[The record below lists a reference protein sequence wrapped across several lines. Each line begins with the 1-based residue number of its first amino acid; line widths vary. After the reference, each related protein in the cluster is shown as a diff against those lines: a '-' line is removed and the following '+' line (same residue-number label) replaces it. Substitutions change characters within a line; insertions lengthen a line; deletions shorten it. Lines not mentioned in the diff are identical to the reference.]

1 MNAFQISTAE
11 AKSLNFLAI
20 NKIGCLVEFLV
31 VQVKNEALVP
41 LIVVLLPKQWLDSH
55 DVGTMWWQVKGQV
68 GYSVCIDNVF
78 YSLQSLLENI
88 AIFGKTN
95 QVAKIKGI
103 RLIKVSELLITYPKL
118 FFCCHS
124 LFMDKQLNY
133 YINRTAKFN
142 CLAVLL
148 SQSAVDFNSV
158 FDFSWLHKLRKS
170 VLRH

>member
-1 MNAFQISTAE
+1 MPPANRAVDMNAFQISTAE

-78 YSLQSLLENI
+78 YSLQ
-88 AIFGKTN
+88 FFVGKYHDFRQN
-95 QVAKIKGI
+95 QSGGQNKG
-103 RLIKVSELLITYPKL
+103 Y
-118 FFCCHS
+118 
-124 LFMDKQLNY
+124 
-133 YINRTAKFN
+133 
-142 CLAVLL
+142 
-148 SQSAVDFNSV
+148 
-158 FDFSWLHKLRKS
+158 
-170 VLRH
+170 